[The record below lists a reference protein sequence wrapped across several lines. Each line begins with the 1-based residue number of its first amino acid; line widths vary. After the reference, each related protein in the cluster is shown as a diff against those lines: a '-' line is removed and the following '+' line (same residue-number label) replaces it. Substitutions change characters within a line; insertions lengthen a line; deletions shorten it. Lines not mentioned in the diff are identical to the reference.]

1 MSLTLKS
8 DRRERCPH
16 CGVVLHT
23 IKGVTRHYGSEGAC
37 LRIRELEG
45 ALVDACTK
53 LQARWAVP
61 TWKTKLDPVVASL
74 REVLAKGVPDARS

>member
-1 MSLTLKS
+1 MSLTLRA

-37 LRIRELEG
+37 LRIRELEM
-45 ALVDACTK
+45 ALTDACIALSERWGFK
-53 LQARWAVP
+53 AGRDPLMAR
-61 TWKTKLDPVVASL
+61 L
-74 REVLAKGVPDARS
+74 RDALEKGIPDGRS